1 MVRCVLKE
9 ISDRFKMKKRER
21 TYLGLKKKSKM
32 LARFVFLAALL
43 FMVIYLISL
52 QLQLNK
58 LKAERNE
65 LAEIVDTYKTSI
77 ADMERELL
85 LPKEEYM
92 AKYAREVLGYFRY
105 SDIIF
110 KEKIK

>member
-1 MVRCVLKE
+1 M
-9 ISDRFKMKKRER
+9 
-21 TYLGLKKKSKM
+21 KKKSK
-32 LARFVFLAALL
+32 LWIRFIFLAVLL
-43 FMVIYLISL
+43 FVLIYFISL

-58 LKAERNE
+58 LQKERNE

-92 AKYAREVLGYFRY
+92 EKYAREVLGYYRY